1 MKTIKIVVS
10 LAGLLVLLAGC
21 HKEELEPQSPNLS
34 QTSLTILEG
43 ETSSEI
49 VISGG
54 VAPYS
59 LQSLG
64 DNVKVNSVSN
74 TKFTITGLSAGN
86 TTVAIRGTDGGESQL
101 KVSVSADPNK
111 AFKANAT
118 IRVEVN
124 GITYTEVDGI
134 FVVDKGG
141 KLLESS
147 QVKIGFSTRDGST
160 FWYIGW
166 DEDYQNPKLYTP
178 NTPTKSIDLSSL
190 QEVQA
195 KDGKKWIIGRNNSW
209 EFRICTRF

>member
-1 MKTIKIVVS
+1 MKTNKIFVS
-10 LAGLLVLLAGC
+10 LVGLLVLLAGC

-34 QTSLTILEG
+34 QTSLVILEG

-49 VISGG
+49 LISDG

-64 DNVKVNSVSN
+64 ENVQVNHVSD
-74 TKFTITGLSAGN
+74 TKFTITGLSAGRA
-86 TTVAIRGTDGGESQL
+86 TIIIRGKDGGEAQL
-101 KVSVSADPNK
+101 KVSVSADSNK

-118 IRVEVN
+118 VRVEVN
-124 GITYTEVDGI
+124 GTTYTEVDGI

-147 QVKIGFSTRDGST
+147 QVKVGFSTRDGSV

-166 DEDYQNPKLYTP
+166 DEDYQNPKLYTSP
-178 NTPTKSIDLSSL
+178 ERVIDLSSL

-195 KDGKKWIIGRNNSW
+195 KDGKKWIIGKNTSYKV
-209 EFRICTRF
+209 EFCIRF